1 MTVREKAPAPT
12 VPPRTAHRSVL
23 ARRQATAGR
32 IFVAPNLLA
41 VAVFM
46 LFPLGFSL
54 YMAFHKWDMFTPA
67 KFVGWANFH
76 RLFTGDP
83 LFAIALR
90 NTVAFT
96 IGTMVPTVVI
106 SLIVAATLNRK
117 IKGIGVFRTVLF
129 LPLAVSTVV
138 MAVVWR
144 FVFDTNNG
152 LLNIMLGW
160 FGIGQVPWLVDPK
173 WAMVSLCLV
182 SIWKSVPFATVIL
195 LAAMQGVPED
205 LYEAAKIDGAGA
217 IRRFFSITVPLIR
230 SALSFVVVISI
241 INSFQAFD
249 QAYVLTGGHGGPESA
264 TYVFGIMLFQN
275 AFAFTDV
282 GYASALAWVMFAILL
297 VVTVLQLRFSRRN
310 SLER

>member
-1 MTVREKAPAPT
+1 MF
-12 VPPRTAHRSVL
+12 
-23 ARRQATAGR
+23 
-32 IFVAPNLLA
+32 IAPNLLA

-54 YMAFHKWDMFTPA
+54 YMAFQKWNLFNPA

-90 NTVAFT
+90 NTAVFT
-96 IGTMVPTVVI
+96 VGTVVPTLAI

-117 IKGIGVFRTVLF
+117 IKGIGVFRTILF
-129 LPLAVSTVV
+129 LPLAVSAVV

-160 FGIGQVPWLVDPK
+160 IGIGPVPWLVDPT

-182 SIWKSVPFATVIL
+182 SIWQSVPFATVIL

-205 LYEAAKIDGAGA
+205 LYEAAKIDGAGEM
-217 IRRFFSITVPLIR
+217 RRFFAITLPLIR
-230 SALSFVVVISI
+230 SASSFVVVISI
-241 INSFQAFD
+241 IKSFQAFD
-249 QAYVLTGGHGGPESA
+249 LVYVLTGGHGGPESA

-297 VVTVLQLRFSRRN
+297 VITVLQLRFSRRS
-310 SLER
+310 SLEQ

>member
-12 VPPRTAHRSVL
+12 VPPRTANRPVL

-41 VAVFM
+41 VAAFLV
-46 LFPLGFSL
+46 FPLGFSL
-54 YMAFHKWDMFTPA
+54 YMAFQKWDLFTPS

-76 RLFTGDP
+76 RLLTGDP

-90 NTVAFT
+90 NTLIFT
-96 IGTMVPTVVI
+96 VGTTVPTAVI

-117 IKGIGVFRTVLF
+117 IKGISVFRTILF
-129 LPLAVSTVV
+129 LPLAMSTVV

-160 FGIGQVPWLVDPK
+160 IGIGPVPWLVDPK
-173 WAMVSLCLV
+173 WTMFSVCLV

-195 LAAMQGVPED
+195 LAAMQGVPGD
-205 LYEAAKIDGAGA
+205 LYEAAKIDGAGEV
-217 IRRFFSITVPLIR
+217 RRFFSITLPLIL

-241 INSFQAFD
+241 INAFQAFD
-249 QAYVLTGGHGGPESA
+249 QFYVLTGAHGGPQTS
-264 TYVFGIMLFQN
+264 TYVFGIMLIQN
-275 AFAFTDV
+275 AFAFGDV
-282 GYASALAWVMFAILL
+282 GYASSLAWVMFAILL
-297 VVTVLQLRFSRRN
+297 VITILQLRFARKN
-310 SLER
+310 SLEQ

>member
-1 MTVREKAPAPT
+1 MF
-12 VPPRTAHRSVL
+12 
-23 ARRQATAGR
+23 
-32 IFVAPNLLA
+32 IAPNLLA

-46 LFPLGFSL
+46 VFPLGFSL
-54 YMAFHKWDMFTPA
+54 YMAFQKWDLFSPA

-90 NTVAFT
+90 NTVVFT
-96 IGTMVPTVVI
+96 VGTVVPTLAI

-117 IKGIGVFRTVLF
+117 IKGIGVFRTILF
-129 LPLAVSTVV
+129 LPLAVSAVV

-160 FGIGQVPWLVDPK
+160 IGIGPVPWLVDPT

-182 SIWKSVPFATVIL
+182 RIWQSVPFATVIL

-205 LYEAAKIDGAGA
+205 LYEAAKIDGAGE
-217 IRRFFSITVPLIR
+217 IRRFFSITLPLIR
-230 SALSFVVVISI
+230 SASSFVVVVSI

-249 QAYVLTGGHGGPESA
+249 LVYVLTGGHGGPESA

-297 VVTVLQLRFSRRN
+297 VITVLQLRFARRN
-310 SLER
+310 SLEP